1 VPEFQKAHRKWVEE
15 ALSGEIGARDE
26 RWPEAIAVGNRAYV
40 DKVKTALGNRA
51 AHRQVA
57 ELDGNY
63 TLREPG
69 IPYAYGFEGKNGLL
83 RPNNPLPCNENAA
96 ATGA

>member
-1 VPEFQKAHRKWVEE
+1 VPEFQKAHREWVEE

-26 RWPEAIAVGNRAYV
+26 RWSEAIAVGSREYV
-40 DKVKTALGNRA
+40 GKVKTELGNRA

-57 ELDGNY
+57 EVDGTY

-69 IPYAYGFEGKNGLL
+69 NPYVHGFEGKNDLL
-83 RPNNPLPCNENAA
+83 AA
-96 ATGA
+96 E